1 MEYVQWFNGLS
12 EEMRGEVV
20 REWGEPPGSVMNFDG
35 KLLIPGIRLGNVFVG
50 LQPTRGVHE
59 NPEKAYHD
67 KNLPPH
73 HQYIAFYRWLE
84 KEFRADAVIHVG
96 THGTIEFMKGKE
108 AGMSRECYP
117 DFLIGNVPHLYVYH
131 ITNPSE
137 AMIAKRRSYATI
149 INHMS
154 PPYTHSGLYEGF
166 TELEE
171 LIKEYHEAI
180 LQDPIRAKRVHS
192 QIMEK
197 AKEFNIEF
205 IDIDEIY
212 DELFTIKRSIIPR
225 GLHIL
230 GEKYTEEELVEF
242 VSFILRYDRGEIK
255 SLNRI
260 LAESKGIDY
269 DYAIKHPNEKHDGR
283 SYAQVLS
290 EIEEEAKRV
299 VRLSF
304 NSLETALKST
314 ELKGRL
320 AKDLEETLAYGHQ
333 VASNLEKSDELGSLI
348 SALDGNYVF
357 PNLGGDPIRTPE
369 VLPTGCNTYQFD
381 PRLIPSDAA
390 YQRGVEIAEN
400 TLRQYYEKNGRYPE
414 SVAVVLWGFETTKTR
429 GETVGQILGYLGV
442 KVVRDRSIWFPKLK
456 LIPLKELGRP
466 RIDVVVNICG
476 FFRDM
481 FPETMKLLN
490 EAFNMVASLDESE
503 NRNYVKKHS
512 DELFRDLVE
521 EFQDEKTAKRLSN
534 ARIFGPRSG
543 EYGTRLT
550 RLIETSN
557 WESEEQVAE
566 AYISSMNNVYAEN
579 VHGRQVD
586 RIYRSVLQNVEL
598 VSQVRDTHEYE
609 VTDLDHYYEFFG
621 GLSKAVETVKG
632 EKPEMLISD
641 TTREVIRTETVD
653 RAIQRGVRTRLL
665 NPKWIDGMLKHDY
678 HGGQKIADR
687 VEYLLGLAAT
697 TNRVDNWI
705 WSRVAE
711 NYVFNEEM
719 RKKPCKKEVVRTDET
734 PEKMVLPVHGHSGPR
749 KPENGASLSSHKPH
763 GGRRPAAGRTGHGK
777 VHGSQSPSRPPA
789 RNRGR
794 QGVPLQL

>member
-1 MEYVQWFNGLS
+1 
-12 EEMRGEVV
+12 
-20 REWGEPPGSVMNFDG
+20 
-35 KLLIPGIRLGNVFVG
+35 
-50 LQPTRGVHE
+50 
-59 NPEKAYHD
+59 
-67 KNLPPH
+67 
-73 HQYIAFYRWLE
+73 
-84 KEFRADAVIHVG
+84 
-96 THGTIEFMKGKE
+96 
-108 AGMSRECYP
+108 
-117 DFLIGNVPHLYVYH
+117 
-131 ITNPSE
+131 
-137 AMIAKRRSYATI
+137 MIAKRRSYATI

-400 TLRQYYEKNGRYPE
+400 TLKQYYEKNGRYPE

-719 RKKPCKKEVVRTDET
+719 RKKLQENNKWALHEIIGRLLEASQRGYWQATQEELDKLRQLYLEVEG
-734 PEKMVLPVHGHSGPR
+734 EL
-749 KPENGASLSSHKPH
+749 EE
-763 GGRRPAAGRTGHGK
+763 
-777 VHGSQSPSRPPA
+777 
-789 RNRGR
+789 
-794 QGVPLQL
+794 